1 MLSRDTLKQ
10 TAELFTNPLFK
21 LGFFDFFLKMQ
32 QEGIEAARKFG
43 DFYASKNSLMPST
56 DEMYE
61 RMIDFYIILGLV
73 LRVKFE
79 EVMKENANLLKEE
92 YKFLR
97 DAIRELQLNLLFT
110 EGGEKG
116 RQIWR
121 SSIDKELKLPKE
133 RAKNCF
139 ELFRQLQVASK

>member
-133 RAKNCF
+133 REKNCF